1 MKTWADFERA
11 RKALQRYSPRFSRA
25 ELCRRAGISDDT
37 FAKGLK
43 ASTTPRQH
51 TGGPVRKAIAEEAS
65 RLTPD
70 QQAQLELVIA
80 AETAMK
86 EAGL

>member
-11 RKALQRYSPRFSRA
+11 RVALQRFSPRFSRA

-51 TGGPVRKAIAEEAS
+51 TGGPVRKAIAEEAA
-65 RLTPD
+65 RLTRD
-70 QQAQLELVIA
+70 QQAQLELVIE
-80 AETAMK
+80 AEKLMQ